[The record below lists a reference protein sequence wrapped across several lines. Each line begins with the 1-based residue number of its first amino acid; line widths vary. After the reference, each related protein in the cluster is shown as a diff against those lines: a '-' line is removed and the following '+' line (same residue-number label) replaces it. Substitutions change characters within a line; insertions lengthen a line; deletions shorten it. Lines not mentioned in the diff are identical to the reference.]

1 MTLVR
6 AVVAKALRDA
16 AAFNA
21 GANSAP
27 AAVLWADPERTC
39 TAAGTPSLA
48 VTAVI
53 RLACRPILWV
63 TEKKPVSPH
72 R

>member
-21 GANSAP
+21 GRSP
-27 AAVLWADPERTC
+27 PPRLCCGP
-39 TAAGTPSLA
+39 TPSARGSL
-48 VTAVI
+48 
-53 RLACRPILWV
+53 
-63 TEKKPVSPH
+63 
-72 R
+72 